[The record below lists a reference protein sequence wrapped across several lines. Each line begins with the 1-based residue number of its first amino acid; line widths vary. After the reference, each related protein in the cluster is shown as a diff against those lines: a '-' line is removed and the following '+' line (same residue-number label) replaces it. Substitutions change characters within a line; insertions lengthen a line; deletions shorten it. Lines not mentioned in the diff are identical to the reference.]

1 MIRSLWTA
9 ATGMVVQQKNLD
21 VIANNIA
28 NVNTNGYKASR
39 ADFQELMYQTT
50 RVAGV
55 RTEQGNQVPT
65 GIQIGMGALLASVEK
80 VFMQGDFQQTQNNL
94 DLAVQGAGFFQIT
107 LPSGL
112 TAYTRAG
119 SFQTDSQ
126 GRVVTADGY
135 LVNPAISIPQGTTA
149 LNIEADGTV
158 SVTLQGQTSPQQIG
172 QIQLATFTNQAG
184 LSAMGQNLYLQ
195 TDASGTPIV
204 GNPGQNGVGTLQQG
218 YLEMSNVDIVQ
229 EMVNMII
236 AERAYETNSKAIQAA
251 NDMLQIANNVRR

>member
-28 NVNTNGYKASR
+28 NVNTNGYKRSR

-50 RVAGV
+50 RMAGV

-65 GIQIGMGALLASVEK
+65 GIQIGLGALLASVEK
-80 VFMQGDFQQTQNNL
+80 VFIQGDYQQTQGDL
-94 DLAVQGAGFFQIT
+94 DLAIEGAGFFQIT
-107 LPSGL
+107 LPSGDK
-112 TAYTRAG
+112 AYTRSGA
-119 SFQTDSQ
+119 FKTDAQ

-135 LVNPAISIPQGTTA
+135 MLEPAVTIPQGATAISI
-149 LNIEADGTV
+149 EVDGTV
-158 SVTLQGQTSPQQIG
+158 SATIQGQSKPQQVGKIE
-172 QIQLATFTNQAG
+172 LATFTNQAG
-184 LSAMGQNLYLQ
+184 LSAMGKNLFVE
-195 TDASGTPIV
+195 TDGSGTPIV
-204 GNPGQNGVGTLQQG
+204 GNPNQNGLGSLRQG

-236 AERAYETNSKAIQAA
+236 AERAYEVNSKAIQAA
-251 NDMLQIANNVRR
+251 DSMLQVANNVRR